1 LPGLAALNALFR
13 ARCLDEAKRTVAG
26 HTESI
31 GQRFAQDRAAAV
43 TLPAVGE
50 ELTDAI
56 LDEEEV
62 QAALRRVYRY
72 PQDHD
77 EELGK
82 PPPLKRW
89 LRCDPRDHIF
99 EID

>member
-1 LPGLAALNALFR
+1 MWAARMCVLSA
-13 ARCLDEAKRTVAG
+13 DKK
-26 HTESI
+26 
-31 GQRFAQDRAAAV
+31 
-43 TLPAVGE
+43 VGE